1 MPIAWR
7 ARIRR
12 TVAAAALVAL
22 AVGCTMQGPPVAGVP
37 GLQWEIQRFYLDK
50 ATEAGGMC
58 TAPAIRSIT
67 QSTVVEETEEKVV
80 LRIRYFWRDEQM
92 RQDYELLPLTGAISC
107 QGFAE
112 RDFTLAKMTDG
123 SLQVVGMTG
132 EMRNVQQNFGTR
144 SGSGS

>member
-1 MPIAWR
+1 MPGSRRAW
-7 ARIRR
+7 
-12 TVAAAALVAL
+12 TVALLMGALLLGA
-22 AVGCTMQGPPVAGVP
+22 CSMEGPSVAGVP
-37 GLQWEIQRFYLDK
+37 GLQWQLQRFYLDK
-50 ATEAGGMC
+50 ATEEGGMC

-67 QSTVVEETEEKVV
+67 QSTVLEETEEQVV
-80 LRIRYFWRDEQM
+80 MRIRYFWRDEQM

-112 RDFTLAKMTDG
+112 RDFTLARMTDG

-144 SGSGS
+144 SGGGS

>member
-1 MPIAWR
+1 MAITWR
-7 ARIRR
+7 DRIW
-12 TVAAAALVAL
+12 TIVAIAALAL
-22 AVGCTMQGPPVAGVP
+22 LLAGCNTQGPSVAGVP
-37 GLQWEIQRFYLDK
+37 GLQWQLQRFYLDK

-67 QSTVVEETEEKVV
+67 QSTILEETEEQLV
-80 LRIRYFWRDEQM
+80 LRVRYFWRDEQM

-112 RDFTLAKMTDG
+112 RDFTLAKMSDG
-123 SLQVVGMTG
+123 SLQVVSMTG